1 MRCDECNVDVVRSD
15 SHYECPSCG
24 LVCSDIL
31 ENEVM
36 LKDRHK
42 DNNNL
47 GSIIGKEKGSYKL
60 RRLALTSRISSEERT
75 MKKAQFYCNTSASEF
90 SMCEASKLTVKEY
103 YNKLKRKGVFTT
115 KMELEE
121 RSAAITYLVL
131 REYNYSYTLLEVS
144 KRLEVTPKR
153 VSKLSRLFARRLS
166 KSYVFSN
173 NNVSSLIEKFCLQ
186 LGKSRKFMNECVNLY
201 SYLDNIDSHYPTS
214 AYLAGIVYCV
224 ETTQP
229 SKTVTQKEV
238 ATAFDIKEAK
248 TVRNN
253 YKNILTKLGIKSTF
267 GLTISDIIEGIRWQD
282 HEV

>member
-1 MRCDECNVDVVRSD
+1 MKCDECNVDVVRND
-15 SHYECPSCG
+15 IHYECPECG

-60 RRLALTSRISSEERT
+60 RRLAVTSRMSSEERT

-115 KMELEE
+115 KMGLEE
-121 RSAAITYLVL
+121 RTAALTYLVL

-144 KRLEVTPKR
+144 KRLEIPSKR
-153 VSKLSRLFARRLS
+153 VSKLSRLFARTLS
-166 KSYVFSN
+166 KSYVFSTSN
-173 NNVSSLIEKFCLQ
+173 INSLVEKFCLK
-186 LGKSRKFMNECVNLY
+186 LDKSRKFMYDCVHLY
-201 SYLDNIDSHYPTS
+201 NYLETIDSHYPTS
-214 AYLAGIVYCV
+214 SYLAGIIYFV

-229 SKTVTQKEV
+229 TKITTQKEI
-238 ATAFDIKEAK
+238 AEAFGIKEAK

-253 YKNILTKLGIKSTF
+253 YKNIMSKLHIKSTF
-267 GLTISDIIEGIRWQD
+267 GLTVEDIIEGIRWQD
-282 HEV
+282 REV